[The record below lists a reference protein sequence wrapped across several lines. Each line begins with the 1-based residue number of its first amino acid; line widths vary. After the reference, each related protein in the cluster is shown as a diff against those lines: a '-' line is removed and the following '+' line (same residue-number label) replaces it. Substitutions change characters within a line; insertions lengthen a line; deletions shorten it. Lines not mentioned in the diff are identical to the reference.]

1 MGLFKSNP
9 DRLEKYH
16 QRRRWARRL
25 TWVLYGLFFTCLLA
39 GAGIQGLVYA
49 IETEPLGRGGGLK
62 FAAGH
67 LTRQSETFVALNGDI
82 ICRFSLRDMVAFH
95 RRLAASATIALA
107 PYRSSWGVVE
117 LDGDLITAFVQS
129 PELPYWINAGV
140 YVLGAET
147 VERLPE
153 RGDHEDTTF
162 PELAAAGRL
171 AGFRVEGTRR
181 QAHFHDGEYH
191 DVHIMAILRDEAQA
205 L

>member
-1 MGLFKSNP
+1 MGDGSRFSV
-9 DRLEKYH
+9 H
-16 QRRRWARRL
+16 
-25 TWVLYGLFFTCLLA
+25 V
-39 GAGIQGLVYA
+39 VYA

-171 AGFRVEGTRR
+171 AGFRVEGYWRGIDTLK
-181 QAHFHDGEYH
+181 
-191 DVHIMAILRDEAQA
+191 DVTEAANDLDRLSRDFGP